1 MREFYFKD
9 EKTNIAFWGAVQS
22 NDVNCAPFDYFRFFH
37 AELLYSNIS
46 RELKRKSPK
55 EFSEYSIRQFALKQ
69 VDELCA
75 QRLLSTSLKPEIH
88 KLLADETLSYKEQNK
103 LLKGLTLKPA
113 DILWLNKEA
122 QELGYLLDIYHE
134 ETYPAKFH
142 QKKRPVVYN
151 KNEDGSIDTIGST
164 EMSEGEM
171 KALLAERK
179 VVQAR
184 VYHKGEHWHCFY
196 FTFKG
201 VAGKETG
208 EMGAKPHH
216 HYLSDKSGITWET
229 LMQRIK
235 ECDMPTSKVHII
247 VERSE

>member
-9 EKTNIAFWGAVQS
+9 KKTNIAFWGAVPS

-37 AELLYSNIS
+37 AELWYRELS
-46 RELKRKSPK
+46 RELKLKCPK
-55 EFSEYSIRQFALKQ
+55 ESLEHIMRQFVLKQ
-69 VDELCA
+69 VDKLCE
-75 QRLLSTSLKPEIH
+75 QLLSSTSLKPEIH
-88 KLLADETLSYKEQNK
+88 MLLADETLSYKEQNK

-113 DILWLNKEA
+113 DILWINKDA
-122 QELGYLLDIYHE
+122 QDLGYLLDIFHE
-134 ETYPAKFH
+134 ETYPVKFH
-142 QKKRPVVYN
+142 EKKRPVVYS
-151 KNEDGSIDTIGST
+151 KNEDGSIDTIGPT

-184 VYHKGEHWHCFY
+184 LYHKGEHWHCFY